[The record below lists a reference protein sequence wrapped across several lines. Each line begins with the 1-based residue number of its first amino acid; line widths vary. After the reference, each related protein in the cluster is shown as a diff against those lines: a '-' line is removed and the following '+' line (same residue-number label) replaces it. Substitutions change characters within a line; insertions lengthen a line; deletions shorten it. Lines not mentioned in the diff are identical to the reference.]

1 MSSRVWRLGSGAAG
15 APLAIMAAMRKSGKI
30 VILTGAG
37 ISKESGL
44 STFRD
49 ADGIWSQ
56 VRVEDVATP
65 EAFARD
71 PARVD
76 AFYNA
81 RRARLLSDE
90 VEPNAAHRALA
101 RLEAEWPDEVLL
113 VTQNIDNLHE
123 SAGSRNLVHMHG
135 ELLKACCRACGAI
148 LPWEEPMTR
157 ASACPACATLG
168 ELRVHVVWFGE
179 MPLDLD
185 RIFAALTRADLF
197 ISIGTSGAVY
207 PAAGF
212 AAVAREQGHAHRVE
226 LNLEESEGHAL
237 FQEARYGPASEIVP
251 AYVDKIL
258 REGF

>member
-1 MSSRVWRLGSGAAG
+1 MENRT
-15 APLAIMAAMRKSGKI
+15 IMAAMRKSGKI

-49 ADGIWSQ
+49 ADGIWAT
-56 VRVEDVATP
+56 VRIEDVATP

-71 PARVD
+71 PDRVD

-81 RRARLLSDE
+81 RRARLLSDK
-90 VEPNAAHRALA
+90 VQPNAAHRALA
-101 RLEAEWPDEVLL
+101 RLESEWPDEVLL

-123 SAGSRNLVHMHG
+123 GAGSRNVVHMHG

-157 ASACPACATLG
+157 TSACPACATLG

-179 MPLDLD
+179 MPVGLE
-185 RIFAALTRADLF
+185 RIFAALTQADLF

-212 AAVAREQGHAHRVE
+212 VAVAQEQGAHRVE
-226 LNLEESEGHAL
+226 LNLEESEGFAL
-237 FQEARYGPASEIVP
+237 FQEAHYGPASEIVP